1 MKKMKKHLC
10 TGDALKKKK
19 QNRKL
24 KKLDALETTWDR
36 WVYLQFDNYV
46 LHLFESSKCTKTP
59 QTLTTKLHRIIYKR
73 ESPQSG
79 SMVDIKGDKVPF
91 KVQKLNQAFYKLCFF
106 VRAHAKQFE
115 LAEIS
120 GNFKILKVK
129 I

>member
-1 MKKMKKHLC
+1 MKQHFC
-10 TGDALKKKK
+10 IGDALKKKK

-24 KKLDALETTWDR
+24 EFKSWMLWKQLETDEYTFNLTTT
-36 WVYLQFDNYV
+36 YT

-73 ESPQSG
+73 ESPHSG
-79 SMVDIKGDKVPF
+79 SMVDIKGDEVPF